1 MLIDIYMIQSKY
13 KSSNTNL
20 ANWAF
25 LKALGFAACP
35 GAPAPLS
42 PH

>member
-1 MLIDIYMIQSKY
+1 MLIDIYMIQSEY
-13 KSSNTNL
+13 KSSNTDWT
-20 ANWAF
+20 NWAF

-35 GAPAPLS
+35 GSLAPLS